1 LVINLDITFVFQL
14 VNFLVL
20 MLLLNQ
26 FLYKPVRKVLA
37 ERAGQISGA
46 KEKSAAVDAEVQEK
60 MAEYEARLR
69 AIRSSAAD
77 ERGALKKEAQA
88 QENAI
93 LDKAK
98 AEASDKVAAIKARV
112 AKEAEDARR
121 LLKDSAQTLSAE
133 ICEKVLGR
141 SL

>member
-1 LVINLDITFVFQL
+1 MINLDITFVFQL

>member
-1 LVINLDITFVFQL
+1 MINLDITFVIQL

-37 ERAGQISGA
+37 QRTAEISGA

-77 ERGALKKEAQA
+77 ERGALKKEAVA
-88 QENAI
+88 QETAI
-93 LDKAK
+93 LEKAK
-98 AEASDKVAAIKARV
+98 DEATEKVSAIKARV
-112 AKEAEDARR
+112 AKEAEDARQ